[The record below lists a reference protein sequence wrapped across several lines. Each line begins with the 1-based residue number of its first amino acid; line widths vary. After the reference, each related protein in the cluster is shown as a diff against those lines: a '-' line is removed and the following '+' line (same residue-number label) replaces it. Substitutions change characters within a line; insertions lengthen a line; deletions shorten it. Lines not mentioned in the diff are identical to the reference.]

1 MSGEKLALHPSDW
14 VQLAR
19 TGREFLAFQIAKE
32 SYALPLSAIREIL
45 KAPPITEIPRAERD
59 ILGIISVRGRITTV
73 VDLRRRLN
81 LDELPLTKDTRILL
95 VDRGDEVI
103 GVLVDLVHQVYRLE
117 PDEIELSSVMGSDIS
132 DHFIGIGRP
141 GGEGAEVLLILL
153 DPVSL
158 LRRN

>member
-1 MSGEKLALHPSDW
+1 MSEAKLALHQTDPSEI
-14 VQLAR
+14 AR
-19 TGREFLAFQIAKE
+19 IGREYLAFQLAGE
-32 SYALPLSAIREIL
+32 SYALPLPSIREIL
-45 KAPPITEIPRAERD
+45 KAPPITEIPRADRD

-73 VDLRRRLN
+73 IDLRRRLQ
-81 LDELPLTKDTRILL
+81 LEELALTKDSRILL

-117 PDEIELSSVMGSDIS
+117 PDEIELSSVMGGDVS

-141 GGEGAEVLLILL
+141 GGEESETLLILL
-153 DPVSL
+153 DPFAL